1 MLSITRKYS
10 FDNINVID
18 KRNIRQKKQ
27 LGGYMKTMLI
37 SVILLVA
44 ILLFDSSCGG
54 NSATRENTR
63 AFAYAITNLEA
74 GQTVLLGELT
84 PFEWDYLH
92 VFNGY
97 VGMDFKQEYMGI
109 PRRHLSRSI
118 GEITHI
124 YFLNEG
130 IMVARMYSSG
140 AGFFLSFGY
149 REVVLENGNVVF
161 IRDGTFAYEDELEM
175 LTGVSRMHD
184 GSERVWVRLVE
195 Y

>member
-1 MLSITRKYS
+1 MRTKI
-10 FDNINVID
+10 IPAMV
-18 KRNIRQKKQ
+18 
-27 LGGYMKTMLI
+27 
-37 SVILLVA
+37 LVVVLTFA
-44 ILLFDSSCGG
+44 SSCGG
-54 NSATRENTR
+54 NPTTRENTR
-63 AFAYAITNLEA
+63 AFVYAITNLEA
-74 GQTVLLGELT
+74 GQTVPLGELT

-130 IMVARMYSSG
+130 RMVARMYSSG

-149 REVVLENGNVVF
+149 REVVLENDNVIF
-161 IRDGTFAYEDELEM
+161 IRDGTFAHEDELEM
-175 LTGVSRMHD
+175 LTRVSRMHD
-184 GSERVWVRLVE
+184 GSERISLRLKE
-195 Y
+195 